1 MSDLKES
8 NSYELANNTLDKR
21 VEQTTYERPERGNV
35 LSNNEWADLNDV
47 AKVGFTQND
56 QRDMLRMG
64 KKQEFRVRVHK
75 VSSCSRN

>member
-8 NSYELANNTLDKR
+8 NSYELANNILDKR
-21 VEQTTYERPERGNV
+21 VEQTTYESPERGNV

>member
-21 VEQTTYERPERGNV
+21 VEQTTYESPERGNV